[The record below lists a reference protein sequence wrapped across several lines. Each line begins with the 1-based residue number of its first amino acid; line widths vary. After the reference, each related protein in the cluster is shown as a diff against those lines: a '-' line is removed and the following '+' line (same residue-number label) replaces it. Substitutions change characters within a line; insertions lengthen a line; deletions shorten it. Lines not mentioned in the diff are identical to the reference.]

1 MMKQELLM
9 DDEGEVLQKQSCRV
23 EEKDGHARERSLV
36 MELDRSGS
44 LCCVSTCQRFN
55 SGLSITLLRT
65 TTCLSSPND
74 TLIIDLCRLN
84 LKDDERNQ
92 HRLRL
97 KPCPTAFITRSGL
110 CRATSVLPRAGES
123 SKKYENLPV
132 DRVSA
137 ACLPGCL
144 LVLGSMDRGNER
156 WAAKSRS
163 TGVGRF
169 VCSQPWTH

>member
-1 MMKQELLM
+1 M
-9 DDEGEVLQKQSCRV
+9 DDEGEELQKQSCRV
-23 EEKDGHARERSLV
+23 EEKDWHARGRSLV
-36 MELDRSGS
+36 MELSRSGS

-65 TTCLSSPND
+65 TTCLSSTKD
-74 TLIIDLCRLN
+74 ALIIHLYRVILN
-84 LKDDERNQ
+84 DNERNQ
-92 HRLRL
+92 QRLRL

-110 CRATSVLPRAGES
+110 CRATSLSPRSGES

-132 DRVSA
+132 DRNLA